1 MIQNPILKGFN
12 PDPCITRVEDTYYI
26 VVSSFEWLPG
36 VRVYQSKIWP
46 IGSTAQIF

>member
-26 VVSSFEWLPG
+26 VVSSFEWCLECGCTSP
-36 VRVYQSKIWP
+36 KIWQ
-46 IGSTAQIF
+46 IGSIAQIF